1 MKKLHAVLI
10 AGILFCLFSHHTL
23 HAQNFSRQN
32 PSFVRMLADTSFAT
46 VMEVTFQPGV
56 ATTSHTHPAQ
66 FLYALTD
73 GSLHIV
79 HGDGK
84 VEDITLKMG
93 DNFLFP
99 PLGPHVTTN
108 RGPKPFT
115 MLVVEFNDHPYKK
128 MKK

>member
-1 MKKLHAVLI
+1 MKTFQAVLI
-10 AGILFCLFSHHTL
+10 AGIFMCMFSNQSL
-23 HAQNFSRQN
+23 SAQNFSQN
-32 PSFVRMLADTSFAT
+32 NPAFVKLLADTSFAS
-46 VMEVTFQPGV
+46 VMEVTFKPGV

-84 VEDITLKMG
+84 VEDIMLKTG

-108 RGPKPFT
+108 NGTNPFT
-115 MLVVEFNDHPYKK
+115 MLVVEFNEHPYKK
-128 MKK
+128 GKK